1 MTPKPQVIKD
11 WHIGLFITFENFCF
25 PKDTITKVKGQLKD
39 IDKIFANHAFV
50 KALVWGIYKEHFSS
64 FQLFSCVWLCNM
76 DRSTPGFPVHHQLL
90 ELAQTHV
97 HRVGDAIQPSHP
109 VIPFSSRL
117 QSFPALGSFLTS
129 HLLASSGQSIG
140 ASAPASVLPVNVQAW
155 FPLALTDILDYIQF
169 NFFLWLTFVLCIL
182 FLEVHCRDVSFWR

>member
-90 ELAQTHV
+90 ELAQTHIL
-97 HRVGDAIQPSHP
+97 RVGDTIQPSHP
-109 VIPFSSRL
+109 LSSPSPPAFNTSQHQSLFQWVSSSHQVAKVLEFS
-117 QSFPALGSFLTS
+117 
-129 HLLASSGQSIG
+129 AS
-140 ASAPASVLPVNVQAW
+140 ASVLPMN
-155 FPLALTDILDYIQF
+155 IQ
-169 NFFLWLTFVLCIL
+169 
-182 FLEVHCRDVSFWR
+182 D

>member
-1 MTPKPQVIKD
+1 MIRLSLDSTHISSVIFD
-11 WHIGLFITFENFCF
+11 GCLS
-25 PKDTITKVKGQLKD
+25 L
-39 IDKIFANHAFV
+39 IFSYI
-50 KALVWGIYKEHFSS
+50 WFSS
-64 FQLFSCVWLCNM
+64 VTQLCPTLCDPM
-76 DRSTPGFPVHHQLL
+76 DRSMSGFPVHHQLL

-155 FPLALTDILDYIQF
+155 FPLALTDIFDYIQF